1 MAASRNKPPIDLKQR
16 VADFLATRLSAD
28 APLCVGL
35 SGGCDSVVL
44 LHLLS
49 RLASGRSLQAIHVHH
64 GLSPHA
70 DAWADFCCQYADQL
84 GVNCKVVRVAVD
96 RYSGLGLEAAARQ
109 ARYAAFSASGLTHFF
124 LAHHAGDQAE
134 TMLFNLLRGSGVSGL
149 AAMPF
154 ERTFDHVHFFRP
166 LLACSRENIEQ
177 YAVNENLKWI
187 VDESN
192 ADTRFSRNFI
202 RHDLMPVIKG
212 RFPAAE
218 QTLFQA
224 SSNCAEADLLLGE
237 LAEIDWERMAEQG
250 AINMRRLRTLS
261 LIRLKNLLRYR
272 LRRLAWRVPEASRLD
287 EFARQLLA
295 AAPDRHP
302 QLDLPD
308 GCMRVEQGA
317 LHWLIR
323 NKLLPAG

>member
-28 APLCVGL
+28 EPLCIGL

-49 RLASGRSLQAIHVHH
+49 RLTSPRPLQAIHVHH
-64 GLSPHA
+64 GLSPNA
-70 DAWADFCCQYADQL
+70 DAWAEFCCQYADQL
-84 GVNCKVVRVAVD
+84 GVSCTVVRVAVD
-96 RYSGLGLEAAARQ
+96 RNSGLGLEAAARQ
-109 ARYAAFSASGLTHFF
+109 ARYAVFSASGFNNFF

-134 TMLFNLLRGSGVSGL
+134 TLLFNLLRGSGVSGL

-154 ERTFDHVHFFRP
+154 ERTIDHVHFFRP
-166 LLACSRENIEQ
+166 LLACSRETIEQ

-187 VDESN
+187 DDESN

-212 RFPAAE
+212 RFPEAE

-224 SSNCAEADLLLGE
+224 SSNCAEADVLLGE
-237 LAEIDWERMAEQG
+237 LAGIDWERLAEQG

-261 LIRLKNLLRYR
+261 LLRLKNLLRYR
-272 LRRLAWRVPEASRLD
+272 LRRLGWRLPDASRLD
-287 EFARQLLA
+287 EFARQLLES
-295 AAPDRHP
+295 APDRHP

-308 GCMRVEQGA
+308 GRMRVEQGA
-317 LHWLIR
+317 LYWLTR